1 MIMKTIEISI
11 NTHGVIQKAA
21 IECDR
26 QNPTLTYILENGLR
40 KTYTAHDLYVC
51 LGLLRADFPET
62 KFLCKGAKFNVY
74 PSRMSSQMSAGVVA
88 YELHMGKPAELEDIV
103 NIFDHEENDITQD
116 IQQQRDYYKRW
127 IESLTE

>member
-1 MIMKTIEISI
+1 MKTIEISI
-11 NTHGVIQKAA
+11 NTHGVIQKVA

-40 KTYTAHDLYVC
+40 KTYTAHDLFVC

-62 KFLCKGAKFNVY
+62 KFLCKGAKLNVY

-88 YELHMGKPAELEDIV
+88 YELHMGKPAESEDIV
-103 NIFDHEENDITQD
+103 NIFDYEENDITQD

-127 IESLTE
+127 IESLIE

>member
-1 MIMKTIEISI
+1 MKIIEISI
-11 NTHGVIQKAA
+11 NAHGVTQNVA

-26 QNPTLTYILENGLR
+26 QNRTLTYILENGLR

-62 KFLCKGAKFNVY
+62 KFLCKGAKLNVY

-88 YELHMGKPAELEDIV
+88 YELHMGKPAESEDIV
-103 NIFDHEENDITQD
+103 NIFDYEENEITQD

>member
-1 MIMKTIEISI
+1 MKTIEISI
-11 NTHGVIQKAA
+11 NAHGVTQKAA

-26 QNPTLTYILENGLR
+26 QKRTLTYILENGLR

-62 KFLCKGAKFNVY
+62 KFLCKGAKLNVY

-103 NIFDHEENDITQD
+103 NIFDYEENDITQD

>member
-1 MIMKTIEISI
+1 MKTIEISI
-11 NTHGVIQKAA
+11 NANGVTQKAA

-26 QNPTLTYILENGLR
+26 QNPTLTYILKNGLR

-51 LGLLRADFPET
+51 LGLLRADFPDT
-62 KFLCKGAKFNVY
+62 KFLCKGAKLNVY

-103 NIFDHEENDITQD
+103 NIFDYEENDITQD

>member
-1 MIMKTIEISI
+1 MKTIEISI

-62 KFLCKGAKFNVY
+62 KFLCKGAKLNVY

-88 YELHMGKPAELEDIV
+88 YELHMGKPAESEDIV